1 MINIIPRNAAR
12 ILISSSLARLASRD
26 RLAAKLFFLRRSW
39 YAFSLTSACSML
51 PLLFPLVLSMLS
63 SLDSMLMSFS
73 DESLESEFSE
83 SNELDLEKVEPDLLS
98 VEFNLE
104 KVEGLEFVSAS
115 CFNISSLTFRANISI
130 FQDFKNS

>member
-1 MINIIPRNAAR
+1 
-12 ILISSSLARLASRD
+12 
-26 RLAAKLFFLRRSW
+26 
-39 YAFSLTSACSML
+39 
-51 PLLFPLVLSMLS
+51 
-63 SLDSMLMSFS
+63 MSFS

-115 CFNISSLTFRANISI
+115 CFNISSLIFRANISI
-130 FQDFKNS
+130 FQDFQNS